1 MSKIKKIDFVWSSKK
16 DYNSL
21 VPLHRKFIE
30 NGWDCRLQKVHRN
43 KLLNHSIKHL
53 SSLIVIAY
61 SGTYY
66 RLKKSGWNGEFVY
79 IDHGVNPIKYYS
91 YIYDFFYKSSLL
103 FYPGNIFKEKMTIL
117 NNNFKNGLIGGFTVM
132 DDLINTTI
140 DKLALIKK
148 LKLNPKKPIILFAPT
163 WGSKKSKKWGVNNNR
178 YFSNLDNLITIPH
191 PADYNYSKFKKGII
205 VPKNREHLNQI
216 LHLADIV
223 ISDISSLILEASAIN
238 KITIQIEMKKYP
250 GCFPD
255 IDIDDSNIIINKKI
269 LSDEINK
276 TNRAKKP
283 FKISFLDKELIVDYT
298 SSIDNI
304 KDTINKAIKEPNKN
318 LSTRRFWTNQ
328 CCWKPDG
335 NTNERIFLMIKNF
348 IKNKKIEQLN

>member
-1 MSKIKKIDFVWSSKK
+1 
-16 DYNSL
+16 
-21 VPLHRKFIE
+21 
-30 NGWDCRLQKVHRN
+30 
-43 KLLNHSIKHL
+43 
-53 SSLIVIAY
+53 
-61 SGTYY
+61 
-66 RLKKSGWNGEFVY
+66 
-79 IDHGVNPIKYYS
+79 
-91 YIYDFFYKSSLL
+91 
-103 FYPGNIFKEKMTIL
+103 
-117 NNNFKNGLIGGFTVM
+117 
-132 DDLINTTI
+132 
-140 DKLALIKK
+140 
-148 LKLNPKKPIILFAPT
+148 
-163 WGSKKSKKWGVNNNR
+163 
-178 YFSNLDNLITIPH
+178 
-191 PADYNYSKFKKGII
+191 
-205 VPKNREHLNQI
+205 
-216 LHLADIV
+216 
-223 ISDISSLILEASAIN
+223 
-238 KITIQIEMKKYP
+238 MKKYP